1 MTTFKSGFVALVGRP
16 NVGKST
22 LMNRLVGEKVAIMSP
37 KAQTT
42 RNRIQ
47 GILTDQEAQIVFLD
61 TPGIHKPKNGLDDY
75 MDQAAFSTLGDV
87 DVAIYMTDANDK
99 IGPGDRF
106 ILKRLTE
113 NDVPLF
119 LVINKI
125 DLVHPNDLLDLVAA
139 YHQLAD
145 FAAVI
150 PLSATQGNNVE
161 TLLQQIKQQLP
172 EGPKY
177 YPDNQLTDHPEYFV
191 VSELIREQLLDLTRE
206 EVPHSVAVIV
216 EDMNTHERGKL
227 IIHATIYVD
236 RESQK
241 GIVIGKGAKM
251 IKQIGIQA
259 RQEIEPLLGEKINL
273 RLKVKVQKHWRNN
286 PLFLKRAGYDQK
298 DVQP

>member
-87 DVAIYMTDANDK
+87 DVAIYMTGANDK